1 MASYPIA
8 AYLIIAIAFIGIA
21 ASRLP
26 RMAMNRATIALSAA
40 VLLIMVGGIRF
51 NEAFKAIDTETIA
64 LLLAMMILVAN
75 LRISGFFYLAGAK
88 MLSLARS
95 PKAFLAIVIIVSGFL
110 SALFLND
117 TICIMLT
124 PLVAEIA
131 RRSGRDG
138 KPYLIAL
145 ATAANAGSCATAIGN
160 PQNMLIAAQSGIP
173 FFKFVVNL
181 APPSL
186 AAMGFCYI
194 ATSLVFRKEF
204 SGAIALSPVTSINTF
219 QSSASTQKVDIDK
232 RLVIKSLTA
241 AVVLLLLLALG
252 IRTSVAA
259 LASAVILMITRRI
272 HPERVFAEVDFS
284 LLVFFSGLFILT
296 GAVAKTPLF
305 ERFIAGLLPSLTKP
319 GAAFA
324 LAVTFT
330 SNVVSNVPA
339 VMLLSPIA
347 RGFENQGAAWLMLA
361 MASTYAGNL
370 TLLGSVANLIV
381 AEQGEKAG
389 IHVRFFDYLKVGMPV
404 TLASIAAGTTWLMLV
419 QH

>member
-1 MASYPIA
+1 MASYPLV
-8 AYLIIAIAFIGIA
+8 AYIIIVVAFIGIA
-21 ASRLP
+21 AGRLP

-40 VLLIMVGGIRF
+40 VLLIIVGGISF
-51 NEAFKAIDTETIA
+51 DEAFKAIDTETIA

-75 LRISGFFYLAGAK
+75 LRISGFFHLAGVK
-88 MLSLARS
+88 TLSLARS
-95 PKAFLAIVIIVSGFL
+95 PKAFLAIVILSSGFL

-173 FFKFVVNL
+173 FVEFVANL
-181 APPSL
+181 APPSI
-186 AAMGFCYI
+186 AAMGLCYL
-194 ATSLVFRKEF
+194 ATTLVFRKEF
-204 SGAIALSPVTSINTF
+204 SGAFGLPTA
-219 QSSASTQKVDIDK
+219 SASQGTPSSSSTQRMEVDK
-232 RLVIKSLTA
+232 RLIAKSLA
-241 AVVLLLLLALG
+241 AAALLLILLALG
-252 IRTSVAA
+252 LRTSVAA
-259 LASAVILMITRRI
+259 LAAAVVLMITRRI

-296 GAVAKTPLF
+296 SAVASSPLF
-305 ERFIAGLLPSLTKP
+305 QQFMARLLPSLTKP
-319 GAAFA
+319 GPAFA

-339 VMLLSPIA
+339 VMLMSPIA
-347 RGFENQGAAWLMLA
+347 RGFGNAATAWLMLA
-361 MASTYAGNL
+361 MASTFAGNL

-381 AEQGEKAG
+381 AEQGEKSG
-389 IHVRFFDYLKVGMPV
+389 IHLRFLDYLKVGLPV
-404 TLASIAAGTTWLMLV
+404 TIASISAGTAWLMLIRR
-419 QH
+419 